1 MGALARVFG
10 TLVLVLCGSL
20 ANGPASA
27 GHHAHMHGHAHG
39 HGPIVRFGFSYGFP
53 IHAPHHFPAPVY
65 AIPGYV
71 FLHPFM
77 FIRLRLS
84 GITHRRVMSSGASHW
99 LSPRRPKLNE
109 TGTTAPTHVCITPLP
124 GNVPADGCAC
134 RHSRPR
140 ARYPKQAACSNRRA
154 FRPLRRMRHKAEV
167 AQGSL

>member
-1 MGALARVFG
+1 MRR
-10 TLVLVLCGSL
+10 
-20 ANGPASA
+20 
-27 GHHAHMHGHAHG
+27 
-39 HGPIVRFGFSYGFP
+39 IIFP
-53 IHAPHHFPAPVY
+53 RPFMPFPDTF
-65 AIPGYV
+65 

-167 AQGSL
+167 APGEVCENPDGESVAWLRLPHSAAADASRDTDWKALVGRARFELATNGLKEAPTEKL